1 MGTHPI
7 FESDF
12 DCLTDGPKLSQWL
25 PKNYEKMTESKGAT
39 GFGRKIIPNKK
50 GKEIVVYEAPDG
62 SDLASFDEILQYLT
76 SAETCKCGIKDPISL
91 EDFNFRPIED
101 SPKVTLKIKKL
112 DGKWKTAKKLKR
124 KRKSSLGHECKKI
137 KSDPKQENEEKISA
151 SSLPQ
156 PIAKNSE
163 SLKNL
168 ENLESPDK

>member
-62 SDLASFDEILQYLT
+62 SDLASFDEILKYLT

-124 KRKSSLGHECKKI
+124 KRKSSLSQKKKKKKKKKNPPKKKKKKKK
-137 KSDPKQENEEKISA
+137 KS
-151 SSLPQ
+151 
-156 PIAKNSE
+156 
-163 SLKNL
+163 
-168 ENLESPDK
+168 